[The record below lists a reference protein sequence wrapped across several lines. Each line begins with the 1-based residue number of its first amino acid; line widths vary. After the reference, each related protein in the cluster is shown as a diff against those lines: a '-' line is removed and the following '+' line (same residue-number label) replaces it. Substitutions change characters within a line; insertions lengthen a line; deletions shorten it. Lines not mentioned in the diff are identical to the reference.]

1 MRITENVIL
10 CRGVTEMSLARRK
23 GTEGSA
29 YLAGEE
35 LKGGFPA
42 EEERKRICLAGKE
55 LKGACLSERNG

>member
-1 MRITENVIL
+1 
-10 CRGVTEMSLARRK
+10 MSLARRK